1 MHSSPLLTPR
11 HVNPKQSQLNPKNS
25 NKVTRGLIR
34 ADSLTGVQVTLW
46 ETSLQV
52 NSNPTVQNGKRLK
65 NTRIDL
71 QKKDSTIMASETTEA
86 RKIWFEHFPF
96 RCRRKELDC
105 YESLIEYFRCRN
117 NWILQVPPQSPN
129 SPRPSITLT
138 EDGKDQGDK
147 IDIMWK

>member
-1 MHSSPLLTPR
+1 MTPR

-86 RKIWFEHFPF
+86 RKI
-96 RCRRKELDC
+96 
-105 YESLIEYFRCRN
+105 
-117 NWILQVPPQSPN
+117 
-129 SPRPSITLT
+129 
-138 EDGKDQGDK
+138 
-147 IDIMWK
+147 